1 MPKRRRNSETR
12 ASGCAVMRAAVLV
25 LIAGFAWPA
34 AAQPAYPSK
43 PIRIIVPFP
52 AGGSNDILSRMIG
65 KKLTDRL
72 GVQIIVDNRGGGNT
86 IIGASAVAKSA
97 PDGYTVLV
105 TSGSHIIT
113 PLLMSTPYDALND
126 FAAVAAIDA
135 IDYLMVVHPSL
146 PSKTLKEFIALAKAR
161 PGQINYASSSQGSGT
176 HLAAAALALRT
187 GIRIQHVPY
196 KGGGPAVID
205 LMAGQV
211 QMFINAPLGM
221 MPYVKSGKLRALAVT
236 GEARLNALPGVPTF
250 TEAGLPDFDV
260 RGWHGMLAPAATPRP
275 IIAKLNTEV
284 NAILAQSDTVETLA
298 SLGMTPLIVTP
309 EQFAARLREDTKRFS
324 EVIKAGNI
332 TAD

>member
-1 MPKRRRNSETR
+1 MKLGGGSRF
-12 ASGCAVMRAAVLV
+12 AALLLAVVSAA
-25 LIAGFAWPA
+25 AQ
-34 AAQPAYPSK
+34 AQPAYPSK
-43 PIRIIVPFP
+43 PLRIIVPFP

-72 GVQIIVDNRGGGNT
+72 GVPVIVDNRGGANT
-86 IIGASAVAKSA
+86 ILGASALAKSP
-97 PDGYTVLV
+97 PDGYTLMV

-113 PLLMSTPYDALND
+113 PLLMATPYDALAD

-146 PSKTLKEFIALAKAR
+146 PAHTLKEFIALAKAR

-211 QMFINAPLGM
+211 QMFLNAPIGM
-221 MPYVKSGKLRALAVT
+221 MPYVKSGRLRALAVT
-236 GEARLNALPGVPTF
+236 GERRLAALPEVPTF

-260 RGWHGMLAPAATPRP
+260 RGWHGMLAPAATPRD
-275 IIAKLNTEV
+275 IVAKLNAEV
-284 NAILAQSDTVETLA
+284 GAILAMPDTIDTLA
-298 SLGMTPLIVTP
+298 GLGMAPLILTP
-309 EQFAARLREDTKRFS
+309 EQFAARMRADTRRYAG
-324 EVIKAGNI
+324 VIKAGKI

>member
-1 MPKRRRNSETR
+1 VPNRRWKTGRRFSCFAALKCAALGGLAAYAMPAT
-12 ASGCAVMRAAVLV
+12 
-25 LIAGFAWPA
+25 
-34 AAQPAYPSK
+34 AQQPYPSK

-72 GVQIIVDNRGGGNT
+72 GVQVIVDNRGGGNT
-86 IIGASAVAKSA
+86 IIGASAVAKA
-97 PDGYTVLV
+97 PPDGHTVLV
-105 TSGSHIIT
+105 TSGSHVIT

-146 PSKTLKEFIALAKAR
+146 PTKTLKEFIALAKAR

-211 QMFINAPLGM
+211 QMFINAPIAM
-221 MPYVKSGKLRALAVT
+221 MPYVKAGKLRALAVT
-236 GEARLNALPGVPTF
+236 GDARLGALPNVPTF
-250 TEAGLPDFDV
+250 TEAGLPNFDV
-260 RGWHGMLAPAATPRP
+260 RGWHGMLAPAATPKA
-275 IIAKLNTEV
+275 IIAKLNAEV
-284 NAILAQSDTVETLA
+284 NAILGQPDTVETLA
-298 SLGMTPLIVTP
+298 SLGMAPLVMTP
-309 EQFAARLREDTKRFS
+309 EQFAARLREDTKRYG

-332 TAD
+332 TTN